1 MGKVG
6 AIAFLTVLCVERR
19 TSPLCI
25 RIKLKLKIKFVPKV
39 LQWPKVFH
47 TLCIRKERTA
57 VQDARFKPSLERGY
71 VTVKLST
78 KYSKMWSEDID
89 AVSPWGDVQ
98 FQRTPVQ
105 DLVTMHRTMFADY

>member
-1 MGKVG
+1 MY
-6 AIAFLTVLCVERR
+6 TR
-19 TSPLCI
+19 TSTLCI
-25 RIKLKLKIKFVPKV
+25 RIKIKIKIKIKFVPKV

-71 VTVKLST
+71 VTAKLST

-105 DLVTMHRTMFADY
+105 VTMHRTMFADY